1 MFRFATLVSAVIL
14 AATPVAAQ
22 SVKSEVQTSE
32 GVTVTAYKDDFAGR
46 AEYTAPKIDFGGG
59 SFALVALVV
68 NNGNPSKVQIVGNI
82 FYNGDWRYY
91 NSAILRGGDVVKSSF
106 ADRNVVSCSG
116 SRYSRG
122 CSLSE
127 GFTLMLTDDQIENFA
142 VDGKVAVQ
150 MRAQRGEAVIV
161 EIPVAYIRAV
171 KEAAG
176 I

>member
-1 MFRFATLVSAVIL
+1 MFKLATLVSAAML
-14 AATPVAAQ
+14 AATPLAAQ
-22 SVKSEVQTSE
+22 SVKSEVPTSE
-32 GVTVTAYKDDFAGR
+32 GITVTAYKDDFAGR
-46 AEYTAPKIDFGGG
+46 AEYTAPKIDFGGS

-68 NNGNPSKVQIVGNI
+68 KNGNPSNIQIVGNI

-91 NSAILRGGDVVKSSF
+91 NSAILRGGNEVESSF
-106 ADRNVVSCSG
+106 TDRNVVSCRG

-127 GFTLMLTDDQIENFA
+127 GFTLMPTDAQIENFA
-142 VDGKVAVQ
+142 VDGKVAIQ
-150 MRAQRGEAVIV
+150 IRAKRGEAVIV

-171 KEAAG
+171 REAAG